1 MYESRASASVSAC
14 APSPKISVFSPE
26 ALDAQ
31 DISFEAY
38 KQAKC
43 SNTRKRSFS
52 PMRNM
57 RSPDISPIAMTVVDT
72 TFRIPPRVNTPEAK
86 LDKRLTDEARRHP
99 IKSFFSST
107 KQPAPDKR
115 KPVYAIGTPLV
126 KRELEH
132 RLSVSNILRDLNL
145 AKYIGIFNDEEIDF
159 EVFLTLSE
167 KDLHDIGI
175 DCQQDI
181 ELILG
186 KVAEYNMN
194 SGGIDF

>member
-1 MYESRASASVSAC
+1 MLHSHVSASLAAC
-14 APSPKISVFSPE
+14 EPSPKITVFSPE

-38 KQAKC
+38 KQKS

-52 PMRNM
+52 PIRNM
-57 RSPDISPIAMTVVDT
+57 RSPDISPIAITVMNT
-72 TFRIPPRVNTPEAK
+72 NIRNPPRFKTSDVK
-86 LDKRLTDEARRHP
+86 QDKRTMDTARRHP
-99 IKSFFSST
+99 IKS
-107 KQPAPDKR
+107 KQSAPDKR
-115 KPVYAIGTPLV
+115 KVSYAIGTPRV

-132 RLSVSNILRDLNL
+132 RLSVTNILRDLNL

-175 DCQQDI
+175 DCQRDI

-194 SGGIDF
+194 SGAIEF